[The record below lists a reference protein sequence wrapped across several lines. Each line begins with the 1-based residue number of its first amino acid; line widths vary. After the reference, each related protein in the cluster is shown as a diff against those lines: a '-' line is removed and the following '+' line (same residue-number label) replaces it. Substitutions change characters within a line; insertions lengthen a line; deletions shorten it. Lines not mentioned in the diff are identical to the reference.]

1 MLIVMLIY
9 AHVGPVF
16 TVGRLCLC
24 RWWKP
29 DYIEHVTEVHSGD
42 YVATKSWAPL
52 KKTKEKKT
60 QCFQYIVD
68 SDICFPIS
76 HQFSETV
83 PILVCSSLLML
94 KCPQYAKRQQDYFFN
109 IRTVTF
115 DHNGTFVDMNRS
127 MCNFNSFSFFLQ
139 YSCSTGFARD

>member
-1 MLIVMLIY
+1 MFMSLVKTRL
-9 AHVGPVF
+9 HRTCNGSSF
-16 TVGRLCLC
+16 RRLCRYQILSII
-24 RWWKP
+24 K
-29 DYIEHVTEVHSGD
+29 
-42 YVATKSWAPL
+42 
-52 KKTKEKKT
+52 KKTKGKKT